1 VVRPERWAGLLGG
14 KAGQVVQQAV
24 RPLGISSPPPRNF
37 AGMRGDFAMTT
48 KESTACPKCYGTGQ
62 LPIAQ
67 HVDPTHTRKLAP
79 ILCPRC
85 GGTGRKESE
94 RP

>member
-1 VVRPERWAGLLGG
+1 
-14 KAGQVVQQAV
+14 
-24 RPLGISSPPPRNF
+24 
-37 AGMRGDFAMTT
+37 MTT
-48 KESTACPKCYGTGQ
+48 NESTACPKCYGTGQ